1 MSWAALVAGSA
12 MTGGRESAWLAGVS
26 PPGVTVGTVGTGP
39 KAWDEVG
46 ASAPAPSVLASD
58 PTGTWSTCTASNPSV
73 AVGHSLPSRS
83 A

>member
-39 KAWDEVG
+39 KAW
-46 ASAPAPSVLASD
+46 PQL
-58 PTGTWSTCTASNPSV
+58 
-73 AVGHSLPSRS
+73 
-83 A
+83 